1 MANCPPKTPPTGCLD
16 VTIQESIILPN
27 YNLQQSYNTFTVCG
41 INNYVTTN

>member
-27 YNLQQSYNTFTVCG
+27 YNRSGILQYFYSMWN
-41 INNYVTTN
+41 